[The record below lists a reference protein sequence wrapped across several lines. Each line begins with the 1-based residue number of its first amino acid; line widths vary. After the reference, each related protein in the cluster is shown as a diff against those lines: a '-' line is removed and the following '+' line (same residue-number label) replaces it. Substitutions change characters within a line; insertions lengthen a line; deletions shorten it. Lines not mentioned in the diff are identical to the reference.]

1 MAELRT
7 LSSDICSRCTPEPSR
22 AVRAVIFNRV
32 PKCGSTT
39 LEHIVRNQS
48 RVCGYQFQRSL
59 DFVNSSIAPDEQRE
73 FVELI
78 TGLARRRRVV
88 YDRHLH
94 FVDFAQFGAEQPQYI
109 NLIRDPVQMQVSAF
123 YFWRDCACR
132 THKPFCRAAWQ
143 PNSSS
148 GFCLLDIDAIYA
160 GVSQRPVVGVIT
172 RYLCGHDP
180 ICQVADPASAS
191 ARQAA
196 LELALHNLNYRYLW
210 VGVLERFEESLR
222 LLVQLLPG
230 YFGGLPIS
238 EASTA
243 HVRPQGSNTYSYAQ
257 PRGSTLAKLAQENGN
272 DLAIY
277 RHATQLL
284 DCRLRSCGSETQSGA
299 GLGCAAT
306 EVGSRLHGVRDRGS
320 LRTMANAA
328 ANDLLESGRARGR
341 RTGR

>member
-1 MAELRT
+1 MLP
-7 LSSDICSRCTPEPSR
+7 LSPDICSRCAPEGPR

-48 RVCGYQFQRSL
+48 RVCGYQFHRSF
-59 DFVNSSIAPDEQRE
+59 DFINSSIAPDEQRE
-73 FVELI
+73 FVEFV
-78 TGLARRRRVV
+78 TGLARRRRLV

-94 FVDFAQFGAEQPQYI
+94 FVDFAQFGAPQPQYI

-143 PNSSS
+143 PTNSS

-160 GVSQRPVVGVIT
+160 GVAPRPVIGVMT

-180 ICQVADPASAS
+180 ICLVADPASAS

-196 LELALHNLNYRYLW
+196 LKLALHNLHHRYLW
-210 VGVLERFEESLR
+210 VGVLERLEDSLR
-222 LLVQLLPG
+222 LLMQLLPG
-230 YFGGLPIS
+230 YFWGLPVA

-243 HVRPQGSNTYSYAQ
+243 HVRPEGSSTYSYAQ
-257 PRGSTLAKLAQENGN
+257 PQSSTLAKLAQENGN

-284 DCRLRSCGSETQSGA
+284 DCRLRSCGSEAPPGEA
-299 GLGCAAT
+299 FGCAAA
-306 EVGSRLHGVRDRGS
+306 EVGSRFHGMRERGT
-320 LRTMANAA
+320 LRTIANAA
-328 ANDLLESGRARGR
+328 ANRLLDSGRARGR